1 MRLVL
6 LGPPGAGKGT
16 QAAAVRERLGI
27 PHIST
32 GEMLRGAIAA
42 GTPLGRK
49 AKQIVDGG
57 NLVPDDVITEMVRE
71 RLGAEDTQR
80 GFLLDGYPRNLG
92 QAKSLDVILGGMG
105 RKLDL
110 VLCLKL
116 SDAEVVTRLSGR
128 RTCDGCGAPFHVVGA
143 PPKNE
148 GICDSCGGTLS
159 QRADDREDVIVRR
172 LAVYQAQ
179 TAPLVEYYRQRG
191 ILAEIEATGGILE
204 IQERLFASLAAA
216 K

>member
-16 QAAAVRERLGI
+16 QAAAVRDRLGI

-32 GEMLRGAIAA
+32 GDMLRGAIAA

-71 RLGAEDTQR
+71 RLGAPDTSQ

-92 QAKSLDVILGGMG
+92 QARSLEVIMDGFG

-110 VLCLKL
+110 VLCLNL
-116 SDAEVVTRLSGR
+116 SDVEIVARLSGR
-128 RTCDGCGAPFHVVGA
+128 RTCDRCGAPFHVVGA
-143 PPKNE
+143 PPKVS
-148 GICDSCGGTLS
+148 GICDFCAGALS
-159 QRADDREDVIVRR
+159 QRADDREEVIERR
-172 LAVYQAQ
+172 LAVYKLQ
-179 TAPLVEYYRQRG
+179 TAPLSEYYRQKG
-191 ILAEIEATGGILE
+191 ILAKIDATGGVLQIR
-204 IQERLFASLAAA
+204 ERIFKALAGGG
-216 K
+216 